1 MSAAASATE
10 TGRKREGGEGGRHNN
25 CMLGATL
32 SHHSASVRQ
41 PECSPSLS
49 PLSLAVKPPHSPHL
63 QWQTPHTAG
72 AFKCYAKLI
81 CSRALHISRATGGR
95 GRGRERGMN
104 CSRECEF
111 LVRLCLWMATWF
123 SFTLERRLLM
133 SLRIRVREREREKE
147 KKNKR
152 ER

>member
-1 MSAAASATE
+1 MRQRQGE
-10 TGRKREGGEGGRHNN
+10 REKERERENN

-41 PECSPSLS
+41 AGRVLNSALSLTT
-49 PLSLAVKPPHSPHL
+49 LAVKPPHSPHL
-63 QWQTPHTAG
+63 HWQTPHTAG

-81 CSRALHISRATGGR
+81 CSRALHISRARR
-95 GRGRERGMN
+95 GEGEERERERGMN

-133 SLRIRVREREREKE
+133 SLRIRVRKGEREKE
-147 KKNKR
+147 KKVR
-152 ER
+152 E